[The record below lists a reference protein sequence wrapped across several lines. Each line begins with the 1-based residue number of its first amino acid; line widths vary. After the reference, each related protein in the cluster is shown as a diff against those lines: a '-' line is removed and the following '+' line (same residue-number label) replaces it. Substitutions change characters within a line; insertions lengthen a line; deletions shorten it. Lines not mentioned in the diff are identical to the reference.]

1 MSLIELD
8 DTDFLKRVPDK
19 LRQLG
24 FFESL
29 CDEEVM
35 QNNLLI
41 TTSLIISVNNKFCL
55 NHEILHKTICQ
66 WVKTH
71 PLLQATIRR
80 DQDKSTGKSKLNLP
94 KHYIKMDKGVEEYN
108 NLEFIKNLDNLISWK
123 NVAESELKTPFD
135 FVNGPLWRMKVIKLH
150 DSQINAFDNY
160 ALIFTISHAIS
171 DGRNSFSILVQ
182 YLSMLD
188 KVLKGVAVDKKDLV
202 EIPSNQSWEKLVEEL
217 KCKGKINVSKCD
229 FDSLSNVS
237 HRIPDGIGN
246 TTNGINGRINHFVIE
261 KKKLDKL
268 MQKMKSNEPTAK
280 LTSLLIVIIC
290 LAFRRTCII
299 HKVDDIPLDNF
310 VVSVPVCVRNKLS
323 VKTLQMGSYVSNLE
337 TTIEFTKNSMKNLNN
352 TILEPLLNKMSYY
365 LMICL
370 IFPIY
375 FFLGKILHPDVI
387 KNFLPKNKVL
397 PSEQMGEKN
406 SLYFYNDFWSI
417 VAENSA
423 KLHTSI
429 SSNIELELPKK
440 ELIEIM
446 HENNFDFSSFYPI
459 NFTVNDF

>member
-1 MSLIELD
+1 
-8 DTDFLKRVPDK
+8 
-19 LRQLG
+19 
-24 FFESL
+24 
-29 CDEEVM
+29 
-35 QNNLLI
+35 
-41 TTSLIISVNNKFCL
+41 
-55 NHEILHKTICQ
+55 
-66 WVKTH
+66 
-71 PLLQATIRR
+71 
-80 DQDKSTGKSKLNLP
+80 
-94 KHYIKMDKGVEEYN
+94 MDKDADDYG
-108 NLEFIKNLDNLISWK
+108 NLEYIENLDNLISWQ

-135 FVNGPLWRMKVIKLH
+135 FINGPLWRMKVIKLH
-150 DSQINAFDNY
+150 DSQTNAFDNY

-182 YLSMLD
+182 YLNMLD
-188 KVLKGVAVDKKDLV
+188 KVLKDVAVDKKDLI

-217 KCKGKINVSKCD
+217 KCKNKINILKYD
-229 FDSLSNVS
+229 FDALNNVS
-237 HRIPDGIGN
+237 HRIPGGIGN
-246 TTNGINGRINHFVIE
+246 TTNGVNGRINHFIIE

-290 LAFRRTCII
+290 LAFRRTCIV

-310 VVSVPVCVRNKLS
+310 VVSVPVCVRNKLN
-323 VKTLQMGSYVSNLE
+323 VKSLQMGSYVSNLE
-337 TTIEFTKNSMKNLNN
+337 TTIEFTKNSMKKDKN
-352 TILEPLLNKMSYY
+352 TILDPLFNKLSYY

-370 IFPIY
+370 VFPIY

-397 PSEQMGEKN
+397 QSEQLGEKN
-406 SLYFYNDFWSI
+406 SFYFYNDFWSI

-429 SSNIELELPKK
+429 SSNMELELPKK